1 MMTYQEQ
8 EKLLFVEFSK
18 VKEDFESVLK
28 KKINRKNYKD
38 AIIDLTKIAINPD
51 FDSKVPEDVRS
62 RVSEFFSICQ
72 PYLGEVVW
80 SKLATKNIKIS
91 INYEEASMVQWNIPV
106 EMFFANQQQFE
117 TSLGMLMSSFKDCFL
132 GLFLSP
138 ELREAVMKGDELAI
152 KALYSSCSRPSMGS
166 TAVNLR
172 LFKECFPDFY
182 EHITTKLDVMKVEEM
197 NEFIKNKNKE
207 SKAPTK
213 KRKDK

>member
-1 MMTYQEQ
+1 MTYEEQ

-80 SKLATKNIKIS
+80 SKLATKNIKII
-91 INYEEASMVQWNIPV
+91 IN
-106 EMFFANQQQFE
+106 
-117 TSLGMLMSSFKDCFL
+117 
-132 GLFLSP
+132 
-138 ELREAVMKGDELAI
+138 
-152 KALYSSCSRPSMGS
+152 
-166 TAVNLR
+166 
-172 LFKECFPDFY
+172 
-182 EHITTKLDVMKVEEM
+182 
-197 NEFIKNKNKE
+197 
-207 SKAPTK
+207 
-213 KRKDK
+213 

>member
-1 MMTYQEQ
+1 
-8 EKLLFVEFSK
+8 
-18 VKEDFESVLK
+18 
-28 KKINRKNYKD
+28 
-38 AIIDLTKIAINPD
+38 
-51 FDSKVPEDVRS
+51 
-62 RVSEFFSICQ
+62 
-72 PYLGEVVW
+72 
-80 SKLATKNIKIS
+80 
-91 INYEEASMVQWNIPV
+91 MVQWNIPV

-117 TSLGMLMSSFKDCFL
+117 TSLGMLMNSFKDCFL